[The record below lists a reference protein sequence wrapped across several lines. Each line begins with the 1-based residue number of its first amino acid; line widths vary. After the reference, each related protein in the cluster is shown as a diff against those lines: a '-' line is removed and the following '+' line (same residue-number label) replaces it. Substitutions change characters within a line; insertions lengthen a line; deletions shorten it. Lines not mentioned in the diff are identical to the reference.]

1 MWVETVVWHYQMDTK
16 IQNSLFMYKFGSIKI
31 LIKENNCQKKLL
43 IFNSLLSN
51 VVVRT
56 FKFVLDQCF
65 KISIKLSVNVKE
77 SSCLQTRTD
86 AVVTPRRRTNQL
98 NVTTTM
104 VLIPSLNPI
113 GGYSRIC
120 IEAILY

>member
-1 MWVETVVWHYQMDTK
+1 MWVETVVWHYEMDTK
-16 IQNSLFMYKFGSIKI
+16 IQNSQGTIHSLFMYKFGSIKI
-31 LIKENNCQKKLL
+31 LIKENNCQNKLL

-77 SSCLQTRTD
+77 TSCLQTRTD
-86 AVVTPRRRTNQL
+86 AVVTPDDGQTN
-98 NVTTTM
+98 
-104 VLIPSLNPI
+104 
-113 GGYSRIC
+113 
-120 IEAILY
+120 